1 MNRRIFIGCSIAVL
15 TLSACQ
21 SNSLDRAVDM
31 KEAFNMTFCDSD
43 GFTSYHPAKKQ
54 GDTVNFRCKNGLS
67 VALPS
72 QTVFESDEG
81 YVTQYYDE
89 LLMAK
94 AISCPDK
101 EDSVHTF
108 SIQSNKSGIKYHIGC
123 SLSGRSDIEAGRL
136 RNTLEDQY
144 ESIQSFENYCE
155 SNETYRFISVL
166 KRNRKSTFTFKFQC
180 NSRQF
185 TITDGISQSDI
196 EDLNAL
202 FCDYSGITSV
212 NAKVINKLTNQ
223 KQAELKC
230 QNGFNSTVQF

>member
-1 MNRRIFIGCSIAVL
+1 MNKRIFIGCSIAVL
-15 TLSACQ
+15 ALSGCQ
-21 SNSLDRAVDM
+21 SNSLDRAMNM

-43 GFTSYHPAKKQ
+43 GFTSYHPAKMQ

-81 YVTQYYDE
+81 YVSKYYDE

-94 AISCPDK
+94 AISCPDN

-108 SIQSNKSGIKYHIGC
+108 LIQSNKSGIKYHIGC
-123 SLSGRSDIEAGRL
+123 SLSGRSDIETGLL

-144 ESIQSFENYCE
+144 ESIQSLESYCE
-155 SNETYRFISVL
+155 TNETYKFIWVK
-166 KRNRKSTFTFKFQC
+166 KRSSTNTLKFQC
-180 NSRQF
+180 NDRAF
-185 TITDGISQSDI
+185 TVTDDINQDDI

-202 FCDYSGITSV
+202 FCDYSGITSI

-223 KQAELKC
+223 RQAEFKC